1 MLLPSGKTGVSIQE
15 NGATIV
21 GISDARALSTTNT
34 ASIDLDAS
42 GAITVNSSGSINGIG
57 IDNVNQAVNI
67 GTNTTNH
74 RTVNIGGDASSTI
87 ATAGGLTHT
96 GNLTVSDGAYNLN
109 IASHDGGHG
118 LQLGGTLVTA
128 SADELN
134 YLDIT
139 TLGTSQASKAVTVD
153 ANGDLLVP
161 DSDKFKFGTGSDMQL
176 YHDGTDSHITNA
188 TGALN
193 IDYSYI
199 RHCCKY
205 W

>member
-1 MLLPSGKTGVSIQE
+1 MLLLTLQQVLVLLPRGKTGVSIQE
-15 NGATIV
+15 NGATII

-42 GAITVNSSGSINGIG
+42 GAITVNSSGSTGIG

-139 TLGTSQASKAVTVD
+139 IRTSQASKAVTVD
-153 ANGDLLVP
+153 ADGDLLVP

-176 YHDGTDSHITNA
+176 YHDGLPYNKCHRS
-188 TGALN
+188 
-193 IDYSYI
+193 S
-199 RHCCKY
+199 
-205 W
+205 